1 MIKVA
6 EWIRVSDESQAA
18 PERFGIPAQKTVNK
32 DTCARFGLEVVKTF
46 QVEDVSGKDIM
57 LASETHE
64 LIQLMQSGRIQGVVS
79 REFSR
84 LMRPDNF
91 GDYVL
96 LGAFQNSKSLLW
108 LPEGP
113 INLNEKN
120 GRLMASMQAA
130 IAGFERSTIRER
142 LHRGNE
148 ENRKSG
154 GRFCAHLPKGVG
166 HSKQQGWQYTEEAQ
180 QVKRAYEMVLSG
192 DSLNEIARYL
202 GMSPMGARYLIH
214 NPIYKGWRVYER
226 ECGEAKAGKNGRR
239 AKYRPLMKRSEDK
252 VIRVQVID
260 DPLVSPDVW
269 ERACQ
274 IMDAKSESCRRNR
287 KNLGMASYNGFLYC
301 DECGRVLTP
310 VKGSGKGYYV
320 CMSRCKSTTG
330 CTQRYT
336 RIADMENRIDTLIG
350 GEMSNPAFLRRLAM
364 RLQSTQE
371 NDKRASKIQQLDSE
385 MKSLERKRSR
395 VIDIFMEGDITKD
408 ERAERLAKIAEQ
420 LGTVNEELTRMQAS
434 APAGTTLEQLVSMFT
449 VFAGWETYSAEDRR
463 RLLSLYAPRMRVRDG
478 QVVSVY
484 RLLDRQ
490 ETRYDNK
497 SSSKMLSHSKVTE
510 TRYDKECSRN

>member
-18 PERFGIPAQKTVNK
+18 PERFGIPAQKSVNK
-32 DTCARFGLEVVKTF
+32 DTCERFGLEVVKTF

-154 GRFCAHLPKGVG
+154 GRFASTLPRGVG
-166 HSKQQGWQYTEEAQ
+166 HTKKLGWHYTEEAQ
-180 QVKRAYEMVLSG
+180 QVKRAYQMVLSG
-192 DSLNEIARYL
+192 ESLNDIARLL
-202 GMSPMGARYLIH
+202 GMSAMGAKYLIH

-226 ECGEAKAGKNGRR
+226 ECAEVGHGKNGRQ
-239 AKYRPLMKRSEDK
+239 AKYRPVKKRSDDK
-252 VIRVQVID
+252 IIRVKVID
-260 DPLVSPDVW
+260 DPLVSPEIW

-274 IMDAKSESCRRNR
+274 ILDAKSASCLRSR
-287 KNLGMASYNGFLYC
+287 KTLGLASYNGYLYC

-330 CTQRYT
+330 CTQGYT
-336 RIADMENRIDTLIG
+336 RIADMESRIDNLIG
-350 GEMSNPAFLRRLAM
+350 GDMADPAFLRRLAI
-364 RLQSTQE
+364 RLQSMQE
-371 NDKRASKIQQLDSE
+371 NDKRGSRIQQLE
-385 MKSLERKRSR
+385 TEQKSLERKRSR
-395 VIDIFMEGDITKD
+395 VIDMFMEGDITTAEK
-408 ERAERLAKIAEQ
+408 AERLAKVAEQ
-420 LGTVNEELTRMQAS
+420 LATVNEELTRLRAS
-434 APAGTTLEQLVSMFT
+434 APAGTTLEQLLSMFT

-463 RLLSLYAPRMRVRDG
+463 RLLSLYVPRMRVRDG

-484 RLLDRQ
+484 RLLDGQ
-490 ETRYDNK
+490 ETRYD
-497 SSSKMLSHSKVTE
+497 SK
-510 TRYDKECSRN
+510 CSRN

>member
-18 PERFGIPAQKTVNK
+18 PEKFGIPAQKTVNR
-32 DTCARFGLEVVKTF
+32 DTSKRFGLEIIETF

-64 LIQLMQSGRIQGVVS
+64 LIKLMKSGRIQGVVA

-84 LMRPDNF
+84 LMRPDDF
-91 GDYVL
+91 ADYL
-96 LGAFQNSKSLLW
+96 LLSEFQKSKIILY
-108 LPEGP
+108 LPEGT
-113 INLNEKN
+113 IDFNDKM
-120 GRLMASMQAA
+120 GRLMAGMQAS
-130 IAGFERSTIRER
+130 ISGYERSTIRER

-154 GRFCAHLPKGVG
+154 GRFASTLPRGVG
-166 HSKQQGWQYTEEAQ
+166 HTKELGWHYTEEAQ
-180 QVKRAYEMVLSG
+180 QVKRAYQMVLSG
-192 DSLNEIARYL
+192 ESLNDIARLL
-202 GMSPMGARYLIH
+202 GMSAMGAKYLIH

-226 ECGEAKAGKNGRR
+226 ECAEVGHGKNGRQ
-239 AKYRPLMKRSEDK
+239 AKYRPLKKRSDDK
-252 VIRVQVID
+252 IIRVQVIG
-260 DPLVSPDVW
+260 DPLVLPEIW

-274 IMDAKSESCRRNR
+274 ILDAKSASCLRSR
-287 KNLGMASYNGFLYC
+287 KTLGLASYNGYLYC

-330 CTQRYT
+330 CTQGYT
-336 RIADMENRIDTLIG
+336 RIADMESRIDSLVG
-350 GEMSNPAFLRRLAM
+350 GEMSDPAFLRRLAR
-364 RLQSTQE
+364 RLQSVQE
-371 NDKRASKIQQLDSE
+371 NSTRTLRIQQLE
-385 MKSLERKRSR
+385 MEQKSLERKRSR
-395 VIDIFMEGDITKD
+395 VIDMFMEGDISKED
-408 ERAERLAKIAEQ
+408 RAERLSKISEQ
-420 LGTVNEELTRMQAS
+420 LGTVAEELTRLQAS
-434 APAGTTLEQLVSMFT
+434 APAGVTLEQLVSMFQ
-449 VFAGWETYSAEDRR
+449 VFAGWVTYTAEDRR
-463 RLLSLYAPRMRVRDG
+463 KLLSLYLPRMRVRDG

-497 SSSKMLSHSKVTE
+497 
-510 TRYDKECSRN
+510 CSRN